1 MKVADTVISPLL
13 KRVGLLAVA
22 AAALGAC
29 DLGLVLDPD
38 PADAGDTVTVSN
50 SDGPHCIV
58 EEGEDGV
65 AVDII
70 LVTDLVSLMG
80 PGDLDI
86 VASVMTGEDGLF
98 EATVEAPD
106 RPGQHLLFAVC
117 GGVPDEVLE
126 EGLGAADVED
136 PVDEDGIIVD
146 SLRVSQ
152 APLTVSVDD
161 DEVNPGDEV
170 TATFNRCQDENDF
183 GILEGLGS
191 PVAVDTDDPTLDFP
205 DLEVYLDGELVE
217 TIAGDERYPTGT
229 VDVKMALNE
238 LGEHEIE
245 GVCTFQTFDLD
256 LEWLLD
262 EMGEGL
268 PQVVPQGTVGTAA
281 IDYPLVEGPIT
292 LDETTT
298 IAVTSVSVV
307 AVAVAPTD
315 TGTAPTPVAA
325 APPTRAE
332 RPAPSAGGAGAG
344 PRTRHRRPAPP
355 RRRRPRSDDSATTM
369 PSSGAPTPWERSKKS
384 EKVPTAWLRSWS
396 GTSSSAAEN
405 RAG

>member
-1 MKVADTVISPLL
+1 MKAADTVISPLL

-38 PADAGDTVTVSN
+38 PAHAGDTVTVSN

-117 GGVPDEVLE
+117 GGVPDEVIE

-136 PVDEDGIIVD
+136 PVDEDGTIVD

-152 APLTVSVDD
+152 APLTVTVDD

-183 GILEGLGS
+183 GFLEELGS

-262 EMGEGL
+262 EMGEGI
-268 PQVVPQGTVGTAA
+268 PQVVPQGTVGIAA

-298 IAVTSVSVV
+298 TVVTSVSVV

-325 APPTRAE
+325 D
-332 RPAPSAGGAGAG
+332 PAYTG
-344 PRTRHRRPAPP
+344 
-355 RRRRPRSDDSATTM
+355 
-369 PSSGAPTPWERSKKS
+369 
-384 EKVPTAWLRSWS
+384 
-396 GTSSSAAEN
+396 
-405 RAG
+405 